1 MAFKDNS
8 KEVKS
13 KLDKLIAN
21 SLNEIGIVGTS
32 ESQLRTPVDTGKLR
46 RAQTHRTNEKEKHVD
61 VGVTKEVDYGIYVHE
76 GTSRQRSQPFLR
88 DALTQNTNKFK
99 MILEKHL
106 KDLR

>member
-1 MAFKDNS
+1 MTFKDNS

-13 KLDKLIAN
+13 KLNKSIIN
-21 SLNEIGIVGTS
+21 SLNEIGNVGTA

-61 VGVTKEVDYGIYVHE
+61 VGVTKEVDYGQIVHD
-76 GTSRQRSQPFLR
+76 GSSKQRSQPFLR